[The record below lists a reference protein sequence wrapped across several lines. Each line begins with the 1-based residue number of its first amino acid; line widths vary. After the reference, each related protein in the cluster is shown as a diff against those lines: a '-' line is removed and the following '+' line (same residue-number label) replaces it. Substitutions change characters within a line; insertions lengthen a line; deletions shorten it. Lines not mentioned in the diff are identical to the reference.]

1 MSSILHSYIIVR
13 CFSIGDTIVSSDR
26 NENEKTETNS
36 DVSEKEI
43 PQQLI
48 ESNDEQLPQLRSYT
62 GNDVSVFICASNLL
76 TQLYIYMYV
85 YRITE
90 TEIT

>member
-1 MSSILHSYIIVR
+1 MASILHSYIIVL

-36 DVSEKEI
+36 DVSENEI

-62 GNDVSVFICASNLL
+62 GRDVSIFIRASNLL
-76 TQLYIYMYV
+76 TQLYIYIYMYV
-85 YRITE
+85 H
-90 TEIT
+90 

>member
-1 MSSILHSYIIVR
+1 M
-13 CFSIGDTIVSSDR
+13 VSLDR
-26 NENEKTETNS
+26 NENKKTEMSS

-48 ESNDEQLPQLRSYT
+48 ESNDEKLPQLRSYT
-62 GNDVSVFICASNLL
+62 GNDVSVFIPAFNLP

-85 YRITE
+85 H
-90 TEIT
+90 